1 MEDTQASLNPYG
13 SMDETIL
20 PPFIGRESYFA
31 RIHQH
36 ISDPAT
42 QHAIAFSGR
51 RHVGKT
57 AFLRQFAAA
66 ANPNH
71 ICVYIPLKELKLD
84 GGSLWLRGVARL
96 ATDAVNH
103 AGFAPDEIDDPP
115 DDETLIRE
123 WFTEMCLASLF
134 HAIRAHRKLIF
145 LFDDVERLATA
156 AEELRVPRDC
166 FEFLRSLAE
175 NPQLEMAVSIGID
188 YEDALDMLYPLVDPN
203 DVHRL
208 TSLNRE
214 DTIALMRLPAQGF
227 YTVDDAAVNA
237 IYEATGGE
245 PALLQR
251 FGAALYTLAESGDTT
266 IQADDI
272 KAITTQVYANSKP
285 DFQLIWATLDNE
297 ERLTLTALAE
307 LYYENPLRRVDVPAI
322 ETWLANSD
330 HPVDVTTINAS
341 IRGLDYREIVTGTAN
356 NTAIAS
362 GLFRTW
368 LLENAG
374 KPDERAPKSTQ
385 NMTTNRNTMIIV
397 AIVILVALLLAAFV
411 ISNLGNES
419 DGAINNN
426 PIPTVTL
433 AGNE

>member
-1 MEDTQASLNPYG
+1 
-13 SMDETIL
+13 
-20 PPFIGRESYFA
+20 
-31 RIHQH
+31 
-36 ISDPAT
+36 
-42 QHAIAFSGR
+42 
-51 RHVGKT
+51 
-57 AFLRQFAAA
+57 
-66 ANPNH
+66 
-71 ICVYIPLKELKLD
+71 
-84 GGSLWLRGVARL
+84 
-96 ATDAVNH
+96 
-103 AGFAPDEIDDPP
+103 
-115 DDETLIRE
+115 
-123 WFTEMCLASLF
+123 
-134 HAIRAHRKLIF
+134 
-145 LFDDVERLATA
+145 
-156 AEELRVPRDC
+156 
-166 FEFLRSLAE
+166 
-175 NPQLEMAVSIGID
+175 
-188 YEDALDMLYPLVDPN
+188 
-203 DVHRL
+203 
-208 TSLNRE
+208 
-214 DTIALMRLPAQGF
+214 MRLPAQGF

-285 DFQLIWATLDNE
+285 DFQSIWATLDNE